1 MWKLLRNSALAALLL
16 AGTLKLLAWYA
27 VGQDA
32 QRVVA
37 ALAPYA
43 QVKYDGLSAGLDGSV
58 SLSGVSVAQGS
69 AHSLYRAD
77 NVELESPGL
86 FWLLKHAL
94 LHDDTLPAQF
104 GISVRGLKLP
114 AALPWLNP
122 QWLNPATFVPFE
134 TLGCGTTAFSAADYA
149 KMKVAGG
156 TTREHGEYH
165 YDIDAKTLD
174 LSLTL
179 SAPAFSNVVLE
190 AELRQFDP
198 QSLQSPA
205 LLEKLHIG
213 QLSADYTD
221 SGFLQRRNQFCAQ
234 RAGIAPRQFAE
245 RHLAAIQD
253 LLKQHGI
260 EASGELLKLY
270 RQLVEQGGQASIL
283 SLPNNNFVA
292 SAWPTSAP
300 DDLLRQLNVTAR
312 YRDTPPVMF
321 RLSFAP
327 PPETQPTVAV
337 VESSSPAA
345 IATAAEQTASTMPLL
360 EKTASPAAV
369 SVPPPTTP
377 SAAPAP
383 GLATPPPVAPLTAQ
397 AEASKIAHAPPL
409 PTPSAAKT
417 DGTKPVH
424 DNLGLH
430 YLDRAEAKLM
440 PPALQPL
447 PSPSPVLAPMPEFAS
462 SAAPPPD
469 STLALVWKPT
479 IERLP
484 EAAPEQ
490 HDYSV
495 IDYASLKNAQ
505 GRRVRLITD
514 GGKQVEGAVLG
525 VDDSGVYLRI
535 NREGG
540 DAQFVVPKA
549 RIRQV
554 QLLHLSPP
562 A

>member
-1 MWKLLRNSALAALLL
+1 MWKLLRNSALAAILL

-37 ALAPYA
+37 ALTPYA

-58 SLSGVSVAQGS
+58 SLSRVTVAQGS
-69 AHSLYRAD
+69 AHTVYRAD
-77 NVELESPGL
+77 SVELESPGL
-86 FWLLKHAL
+86 YWLLKHAL

-104 GISVRGLKLP
+104 GISVQGLKLP
-114 AALPWLNP
+114 AALPWLDP
-122 QWLNPATFVPFE
+122 QWLNPTTFVPFE
-134 TLGCGTTAFSAADYA
+134 TLGCGSTTFSAADYE
-149 KMKVAGG
+149 KMNVAGG
-156 TTREHGEYH
+156 TAREHAEYR
-165 YDIDAKTLD
+165 YDTDAKTLD
-174 LSLTL
+174 LTLTL
-179 SAPAFSNVVLE
+179 SAPAFANVVLE

-205 LLEKLHIG
+205 PLEKLHIG
-213 QLSADYTD
+213 QLSADYAD

-234 RAGIAPRQFAE
+234 RAGITPRQFAE
-245 RHLAAIQD
+245 RHLAAVQD

-260 EASGELLKLY
+260 EASGELSKLY

-327 PPETQPTVAV
+327 PPETQPTVTAA
-337 VESSSPAA
+337 ESPSPAA
-345 IATAAEQTASTMPLL
+345 IAAARDETASSVPPL
-360 EKTASPAAV
+360 EKTSSPEVV
-369 SVPPPTTP
+369 SLPPPMLP
-377 SAAPAP
+377 IAAPAP
-383 GLATPPPVAPLTAQ
+383 ANPLPVAPLTAQ
-397 AEASKIAHAPPL
+397 DEAGKIARAPPL
-409 PTPSAAKT
+409 PTPSAVKT
-417 DGTKPVH
+417 DDTRPVH

-447 PSPSPVLAPMPEFAS
+447 PSPPPVLAPMPEFAS

-484 EAAPEQ
+484 EAAPQQ

-514 GGKQVEGAVLG
+514 GGKKVEGDVLG
-525 VDDSGVYLRI
+525 VDDSGVHLRI
-535 NREGG
+535 NRAGG
-540 DAQFVVPKA
+540 AAQFVVPQV